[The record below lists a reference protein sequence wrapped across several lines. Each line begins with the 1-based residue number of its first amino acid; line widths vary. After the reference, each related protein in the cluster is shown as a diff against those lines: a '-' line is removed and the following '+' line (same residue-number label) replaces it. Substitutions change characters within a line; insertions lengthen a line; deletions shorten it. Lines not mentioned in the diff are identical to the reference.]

1 MQSTNSN
8 NLEEDEFYDEQED
21 DGYDN
26 YYDEDEEY
34 EDDEKNLLILN
45 MVESIKVFGDYSR
58 LKILDA
64 IMDVDYA
71 VCDIADSTGLTPSA
85 VSHHLK
91 VLRQAKLVVPK
102 RDGRYV
108 YYHIS
113 DKHVREIYNIIR
125 AHVEEFQKTISLR
138 EEDDEMADALYEALY
153 YKK

>member
-1 MQSTNSN
+1 MWS
-8 NLEEDEFYDEQED
+8 
-21 DGYDN
+21 
-26 YYDEDEEY
+26 
-34 EDDEKNLLILN
+34 K
-45 MVESIKVFGDYSR
+45 KKR
-58 LKILDA
+58 
-64 IMDVDYA
+64 DVDYA

-125 AHVEEFQKTISLR
+125 AHIEEFQKTISLR
-138 EEDDEMADALYEALY
+138 EEDDEMAEALYEALY